1 MRDAPAPAVQVFS
14 SIASHGVRRQDGSA
28 YATLPAMQKSA
39 VAPYMARFSHA
50 GAWLAR
56 RWYYTP
62 KTHRAYS
69 VRQIAAGDRRLLAEF
84 ALELTRLT
92 PEREQAAAQAIT
104 GLLFDRVIAHGAD
117 SAVGFAALEST
128 AAGDRVV
135 GLAAYAPARPEGA
148 EFGVAVAGAYRDEQ
162 VGRTL
167 LSTLVRHARRA
178 GVPRLIGEMT
188 WSNRPMQMLAMSM
201 GFVVEPVARDRQLR
215 RLVLVLK

>member
-1 MRDAPAPAVQVFS
+1 MQVFS
-14 SIASHGVRRQDGSA
+14 SIASRGVRRQDGSA

-39 VAPYMARFSHA
+39 VTPHMARFTHA

-62 KTHRAYS
+62 RTHRAYS
-69 VRQIAAGDRRLLAEF
+69 VRQVAPGDRRLLAEF
-84 ALELTRLT
+84 ALGLTRLA
-92 PEREQAAAQAIT
+92 PEREQPVALAIT
-104 GLLFDRVIAHGAD
+104 GLLFDRVVGHGTD
-117 SAVGFAALEST
+117 TAVGFAALEST

-135 GLAAYAPARPEGA
+135 GIAAYVPSAHEGA
-148 EFGVAVAGAYRDEQ
+148 EFVVAVAGAYRDEQ

-167 LSTLVRHARRA
+167 LATLVRHARRA
-178 GVPRLIGEMT
+178 GVPRLFGEMS

-201 GFVVEPVARDRQLR
+201 GFVVELVARDRQLR